1 MTTLAG
7 GEDRRER
14 SISWS
19 AFLREPRWVGFSAV
33 LSLLMCVPLIALV
46 VIAFSAKDNIWPHL
60 LSTVLP
66 GSVLTTLLLMLGVG
80 LTTTIIGT
88 GMAWLVT
95 MYRFPGKHFYAW
107 LLLVPLAMPTY
118 LSAFSYLELWDY
130 SGWVQTTLR
139 TSFGW
144 QSARDYW
151 FPDIRSLGGAI
162 FVMSVVLYPYV
173 YLTARASFIQQ
184 SVSLLEAA
192 RLLGRT
198 PFGVF
203 TSVGLPLARPAIIA
217 GVTLALME
225 CLNDIGAVE
234 YFGVNTLTVS
244 VYSTWLER
252 GSLSGAAQIA
262 CVMLVFVFALLWMER
277 TSRRRQLYHRT
288 KDQFRDVPTLKLK
301 GWRGWCAC
309 AVCAVPMVL
318 GFVMPAIIMLD
329 AALLYWEKVFES
341 AFWAALGNSVTLA
354 SIAALFAVSIGLV
367 LAFANRITGNPL
379 VRAATRIASI
389 GYAVPGTILA
399 IGVLIPLAGLDNAID
414 GVMRS
419 VFGISS
425 GLLLS
430 GTMAA
435 LIFTYVVRFLA
446 ISHGAIEAGYGKLSP
461 NLDYASRTL
470 GRSAFSTLLEV
481 HLPLMRPALGA
492 AALLVFVDVMKELPA
507 TLLLRPFNFDTLA
520 THVYTLASL
529 DLFEESAPAA
539 LMIVA
544 AGLLPVILLNR
555 VISLPNPGE
564 RPLAG

>member
-1 MTTLAG
+1 MATLAG
-7 GEDRRER
+7 SEERRER
-14 SISWS
+14 SITWS
-19 AFLREPRWVGFSAV
+19 AFVREPRWVALSAIV
-33 LSLLMCVPLIALV
+33 SLVVCIPLVSLV
-46 VIAFSAKDNIWPHL
+46 VIAFRAKDNIWPHL

-80 LTTTIIGT
+80 LATTIIGT

-95 MYRFPGKHFYAW
+95 MYRFPGKRFYAW

-130 SGWVQTTLR
+130 SGWVQTNLR
-139 TSFGW
+139 ASFGW

-198 PFGVF
+198 PVGVF

-262 CVMLVFVFALLWMER
+262 CVMLIFVFALLWIER
-277 TSRRRQLYHRT
+277 TSRKKQLYHRT

-301 GWRGWCAC
+301 GWRAWCAS
-309 AVCAVPMVL
+309 ALCAVPMTL
-318 GFVMPAIIMLD
+318 GFIMPAIIMLD
-329 AALLYWEKVFES
+329 AVLLYWENALE
-341 AFWAALGNSVTLA
+341 APFWAALGNSIMLA
-354 SIAALFAVSIGLV
+354 SLAAVFAVVIGLL
-367 LAFANRITGNPL
+367 LAFANRITGNPI
-379 VRAATRIASI
+379 VRAATRVASI

-419 VFGISS
+419 AFGVSS
-425 GLLLS
+425 GLLFS

-435 LIFTYVVRFLA
+435 LVFAYVVRFLA
-446 ISHGAIEAGYGKLSP
+446 ISHGSIETGYGKLSP

-470 GRSAFSTLLEV
+470 GRSAFSTLREV
-481 HLPLMRPALGA
+481 HLPLMHPALGA

-529 DLFEESAPAA
+529 DQFEDSAPAA

-555 VISLPNPGE
+555 VISSPSPGE